1 MIEFPHKPPE
11 GYSYEQVPF
20 KSNVIAIWIHNHSRF
35 SYNGGGVT
43 RSIWGFYNTK
53 TKQYHSPVNPKTVGL
68 VVNINDTSAY
78 SAMIPKRTPLEVFF
92 V

>member
-11 GYSYEQVPF
+11 GYSYEQVSF
-20 KSNVIAIWIHNHSRF
+20 KSNVIAIWIHNHSKF

-53 TKQYHSPVNPKTVGL
+53 TKEYFSPTNSKTVGKC
-68 VVNINDTSAY
+68 VNINDTSPY
-78 SAMIPKRTPLEVFF
+78 SAMIPKRTPLECAYV
-92 V
+92 